1 MTKPAKLGQA
11 FSVTDGAMLRLGR
24 GVLKVRDARGNVLT
38 TPKETHI
45 KKEDNKKEK
54 N

>member
-1 MTKPAKLGQA
+1 MTKPAKLGHA
-11 FSVTDGAMLRLGR
+11 FVMRDGAMLRLGR

-38 TPKETHI
+38 TPVKPVL
-45 KKEDNKKEK
+45 KKEENNK